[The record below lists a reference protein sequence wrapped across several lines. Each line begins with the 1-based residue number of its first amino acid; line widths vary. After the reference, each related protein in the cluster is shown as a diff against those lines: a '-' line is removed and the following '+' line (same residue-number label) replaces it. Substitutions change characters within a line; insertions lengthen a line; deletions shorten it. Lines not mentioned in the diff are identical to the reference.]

1 MEQYYDDSRVTLG
14 DGSVNV
20 EQGIHGVQ
28 KVAGS
33 VSFVRDPRLSHLAQA
48 LADLPPIWKA
58 PQVMAQLAPGTKW
71 CASCGDIRPKAYFSP
86 DKRNFDGLD
95 HRCKGCEAE
104 RKRKG
109 YQQTVGREVRAYA
122 RGEQATA

>member
-1 MEQYYDDSRVTLG
+1 MEVFYDDERVTLG
-14 DGSVNV
+14 DGSINV

-33 VSFVRDPRLSHLAQA
+33 VSFCRDPRLSHLAQA
-48 LADLPPIWKA
+48 YADLPPIWKA
-58 PQVMAQLAPGTKW
+58 PRQMAQLAPGMKW
-71 CASCGDIRPKAYFSP
+71 CASCGDVRPKAYFAP

-104 RKRKG
+104 RQRRL
-109 YQQTVGREVRAYA
+109 YQQQVGREVRSYV
-122 RGEQATA
+122 RHEKATA